1 MFVNGSSQMYVNNQK
16 IDTVNEF
23 KYLGL
28 ILSNTTSKPDVLLK
42 ARILKTQRTFYAVRT
57 DCKLLGISSIRVKL

>member
-1 MFVNGSSQMYVNNQK
+1 MYVNRNK

-28 ILSNTTSKPDVLLK
+28 ILSNSSCKPDVML
-42 ARILKTQRTFYAVRT
+42 
-57 DCKLLGISSIRVKL
+57 